1 MIPMLTDRDLEL
13 KGDGSRTT
21 RWRKVQRGEYPPP
34 VNIGTEAAPQNR
46 WFDDEMNAYYNA
58 LRAGKTLRE
67 AVEAARVVREEAA
80 ARWREMMEARR
91 RREGTTA

>member
-1 MIPMLTDRDLEL
+1 MLTNRDLEL

-21 RWRKVQRGEYPPP
+21 RWRRVRRGEFPPP

-58 LRAGKTLRE
+58 LRAGKTLRG
-67 AVEAARVVREEAA
+67 AVEAAMVVRGEAA
-80 ARWREMMEARR
+80 ARWREKVEVRR
-91 RREGTTA
+91 RRERTTA